1 MKAAPVLVAA
11 LLVALALFPL
21 AIADLP
27 AGWAATG
34 EVRSCAR
41 AGSGRA
47 DQDVLEWI
55 NPTPT
60 GSSLSAVAWPAA
72 SSYALAV
79 GNAGTVLKY
88 DPFGTPRFSLLA
100 PGVADDL
107 NGVAFRPD
115 GASALVVGDLG
126 TVLLFDGSAFQA
138 LASGTQKNLHE
149 AVWAPDGSAALLL
162 GDDGTLLAFDG
173 SSVARLNTTTAL
185 DLRAGAW
192 AAGSGY
198 ALLVGEKGLACR
210 ANLTSFETISS
221 GVAADLNDVA
231 YRPGSYATAVGNSGT
246 VLKYDGTA
254 FSSDGTAALQNLNA
268 AAWTPDGSVA
278 LLVGLDLSDIQN
290 TQAATW
296 LLDGTGLSK
305 VQNNIT
311 DRMLDVAWE
320 PGTTMALIV
329 GSNGLVAEYSAGS
342 FDILSAAE
350 AQNMLAVDWRPD
362 GAYALVA
369 GAKGYLARYDGTTLS
384 QLQTNAVAELDAVA
398 WHPTQDYALACGRGG
413 VVLRY
418 THFNSSVDTLVTGLE
433 GAINYTSISWKPDGS
448 SALLCGEAGKI
459 VRYDG
464 QAFVLQQ
471 TQNPL
476 YQVNYWEIAWKPNG
490 AYALIAAVSGN
501 ILRYE
506 ERALPAPLDFC
517 ITKAAGAPGVS
528 FFSVSWLPDPAR
540 EEALVSGMNGALYRL
555 NSSGAAALSTD
566 TKRALYAVEWMPQSE
581 YALAVGDS
589 GKLLEFVG
597 YGCIHPASGTD
608 AVFRDV
614 AWKPDGS
621 YALVAGYSGALL
633 KFTLAKRSS
642 PRAMISSPRQ
652 NALFEPGASIMF
664 DGSNSTPTFGQG
676 LSFQWLS
683 NLSGPL
689 GDGARIIKV
698 IGAGHHS
705 VTLFANDT
713 SGHSSTATVDFVV
726 KAPNR
731 SPVLLLDSPLDG
743 ATYNSTDDLLFDASR
758 SSDPDGDG
766 LSFFWTSSRSGY
778 LGSAPSFYAKIALGA
793 HVITVWLNDSMG
805 YNISKS
811 ATISVI
817 LPNHPP
823 VPLMTTPRAG
833 GDYNDRTPVL
843 FDASASSDEDQ
854 DVLDFFWTSNVS
866 GHLGSASRFSRSL
879 PAGDHA
885 ITLWVDDLRG
895 GNVSLSVNITVK
907 KANLPPTVT
916 VDTLAEGAVLKGV
929 IELSGVAL
937 DPEGAALT
945 VLVQIDDYP
954 WSPANGGSA
963 WNFSFDT
970 TRFANGKHTIRV
982 KASDGVNE
990 SDEISRTVTVA
1001 NPGWGWT
1008 LTIAFPL
1015 DGTKVHGKVKLEG
1028 TASRM
1033 LSTVGQVEV
1042 RVDGGDWTIAL
1053 GTTQWSMVWDSAKA
1067 KNGVHTFTVRAYDG
1081 TDYSPETSI
1090 SLVVDN
1096 QPAVAGPVPLWGI
1109 LLVAVAIVAAVAV
1122 AIIFSRRRPAVRDV
1136 APEPAKKDEEE

>member
-1 MKAAPVLVAA
+1 MKAAPVLVAT
-11 LLVALALFPL
+11 LLASLALFPIAL
-21 AIADLP
+21 ADLP
-27 AGWAATG
+27 AGLAATG
-34 EVRSCAR
+34 AAPSCAR
-41 AGSGRA
+41 ALSGRA
-47 DQDVLEWI
+47 DQDILEWI

-107 NGVAFRPD
+107 NGVAFRPGGV
-115 GASALVVGDLG
+115 GALIVGDLG
-126 TVLLFDGSAFQA
+126 TVLFFDGSGFRA

-173 SSVARLNTTTAL
+173 LSVSRLNTTTAL

-192 AAGSGY
+192 APGNDTAI
-198 ALLVGEKGLACR
+198 LVGEKGLACR

-221 GVAADLNDVA
+221 GVITDLNDVA
-231 YRPGSYATAVGNSGT
+231 FRPGSYATVVGNSGT

-254 FSSDGTAALQNLNA
+254 FSADGTAALQNLNA
-268 AAWTPDGSVA
+268 AAWMPDGSVA
-278 LLVGLDLSDIQN
+278 LLVGLDLSDIQY

-311 DRMLDVAWE
+311 DRMVDLAWE

-342 FDILSAAE
+342 FDLLSAAV

-362 GAYALVA
+362 GSYALVA
-369 GAKGYLARYDGTTLS
+369 GANGYLARYDGTTLS

-418 THFNSSVDTLVTGLE
+418 THFNSSVDTLTTGLE

-448 SALLCGEAGKI
+448 CALLCGEAGKI
-459 VRYDG
+459 VKYDG
-464 QAFVLQQ
+464 ETFVLQQ
-471 TQNPL
+471 TPNPL
-476 YQVNYWEIAWKPNG
+476 YQVNYWDIAWMPNG

-506 ERALPAPLDFC
+506 ERAFPAPLDFC
-517 ITKAAGAPGVS
+517 VTKAAGAPGVS

-540 EEALVSGMNGALYRL
+540 SEALVSGMNGALYRL
-555 NSSGAAALSTD
+555 NDSGAIAQATD
-566 TKRALYAVEWMPQSE
+566 TKRALYAVDWMPQSE

-608 AVFRDV
+608 TVFRDV

-633 KFTLAKRSS
+633 KFTMAKRSS

-652 NALFEPGASIMF
+652 NAVFEPGASIMF
-664 DGSNSTPTFGQG
+664 DGSNSTPTFGQA
-676 LSFQWLS
+676 LTFQWLS
-683 NLSGPL
+683 SLTGPL
-689 GDGARIIKV
+689 GDGARMTKV

-713 SGHSSTATVDFVV
+713 SGHSSTATVDIVV

-743 ATYNSTDDLLFDASR
+743 ATYNSTDDILFDASR

-778 LGSAPSFYAKIALGA
+778 LGSAPSFSTKLALGA
-793 HVITVWLNDSMG
+793 HTITVWLNDSMG
-805 YNISKS
+805 YNISRS
-811 ATISVI
+811 VTISVI
-817 LPNHPP
+817 PLNHPP
-823 VPLMTTPRAG
+823 VPLITSPRSDG
-833 GDYNDRTPVL
+833 NYNDHAPVP
-843 FDASASSDEDQ
+843 FDASASSDEDG
-854 DVLDFFWTSNVS
+854 DVLDLYWTSNVS
-866 GHLGSASRFSRSL
+866 GYIGSSSHFSRSL
-879 PAGDHA
+879 IAGDHS

-895 GNVSLSVNITVK
+895 WNVSTIVNITVN
-907 KANLPPTVT
+907 KANLRPTVT
-916 VDTLAEGAVLKGV
+916 VDVPAEGAILKGMA
-929 IELSGVAL
+929 ELSGVAL

-954 WSPANGGSA
+954 WSPANGSTA

-970 TRFANGKHTIRV
+970 TKFANGKHTVRV

-990 SDEISRTVTVA
+990 SNETVRSVTVS
-1001 NPGWGWT
+1001 NPDWGWT
-1008 LTIAFPL
+1008 VTIAFPL
-1015 DGTKVHGKVKLEG
+1015 DMTDVHGKVKIEG

-1033 LSTVGQVEV
+1033 GSLVSQVEV
-1042 RVDGGDWTIAL
+1042 RFDNGDWVVAKDA
-1053 GTTQWSMVWDSAKA
+1053 TQWSAVWDSTKVR
-1067 KNGVHTFTVRAYDG
+1067 NGVHRVTVRAYDG
-1081 TDYSPETSI
+1081 TDYSPEVSI

-1096 QPAVAGPVPLWGI
+1096 QPAASAPVPLWGI
-1109 LLVAVAIVAAVAV
+1109 LFVAVLIVVVVAVAVILM
-1122 AIIFSRRRPAVRDV
+1122 RRRPAGGSV
-1136 APEPAKKDEEE
+1136 APVAAKKDEEE